1 MSCTDELLFL
11 ALNRASFLRPREKL
25 LLAELIPSA
34 SELIRCSGPDISRC
48 LGRVLRHTRWE
59 PAKLVKFAEYDR
71 KYLTKAN
78 IKYTFYSNDEYPAQ
92 LREIYD
98 PPLVLYYRGNGFKCE
113 EPLVAVVGTRRPTGD
128 ALMRAYAL
136 GVELSAGRVGVV
148 SGLAK
153 GIDSAVHSGCVS
165 IGGYGI
171 AVMGN
176 GIDMV
181 YPVSSK
187 ATARKILENGGTL
200 TSEYPPGVTPRKY
213 HFPERNRIISGLA
226 RAVVVVE
233 APRKSGALITAD
245 FALEQ
250 GRELYVHKVGLKHKY
265 GEGTAHLNEQGAQV
279 IAGAYD
285 VIKELREQGV
295 MGNALKKNVSLFTKK
310 KTDQSEHKLADLLEL
325 ELNDKVSVFNG
336 EYYWSE

>member
-1 MSCTDELLFL
+1 VSCTKELLFL
-11 ALNRASFLRPREKL
+11 AINRVPFLKPRDKL
-25 LLAELIPSA
+25 LLAEVIPSV
-34 SELIRCSGPDISRC
+34 SEFLKISGADVGCC
-48 LGRVLRHTRWE
+48 LRRAVRDGKWLPE
-59 PAKLVKFAEYDR
+59 DFLKFAEYDR

-78 IKYTFYSNDEYPAQ
+78 IKYTFYSEEKYPAQ

-98 PPLVLYYRGNGFKCE
+98 PPLVLYYRGNDFRCE
-113 EPLVAVVGTRRPTGD
+113 QPLVAVVGTRRPTGE
-128 ALMRAYAL
+128 ALMRAYSL
-136 GVELSAGRVGVV
+136 GVELSAGRVGVI

-153 GIDSAVHSGCVS
+153 GIDTAVHSGCVS

-187 ATARKILENGGTL
+187 ATAFKLLDNGGTL
-200 TSEYPPGVTPRKY
+200 ASEYPPGVPPYKY

-226 RAVVVVE
+226 RAVVVVQ
-233 APRKSGALITAD
+233 APKKSGALITAD

-250 GRELYVHKVGLKHKY
+250 GRELYVHKVGLTHIC
-265 GEGTAHLNEQGAQV
+265 GEGTATLHGEGAV
-279 IAGAYD
+279 AIDSAYA
-285 VIKELREQGV
+285 VIKELKGQEAISKAHG
-295 MGNALKKNVSLFTKK
+295 KNIKIADDKNGDRSGH
-310 KTDQSEHKLADLLEL
+310 ELADLLEL
-325 ELNDKVSVFNG
+325 EINDKVSVFNG

>member
-1 MSCTDELLFL
+1 MSCTNELLFL
-11 ALNRASFLRPREKL
+11 ALNRASFLKPREKL
-25 LLAELIPSA
+25 LLAEIIPSA
-34 SELIRCSGPDISRC
+34 SELLRYSRSDISRC
-48 LGRVLRHTRWE
+48 LGRAVRHARWE
-59 PAKLVKFAEYDR
+59 PTELVKFAEYDR

-78 IKYTFYSNDEYPAQ
+78 IKYTFYSEDSYPAH

-98 PPLVLYYRGNGFKCE
+98 PPLVLYYRGNEFKRGQA
-113 EPLVAVVGTRRPTGD
+113 LVAVVGTRSPTGD

-136 GVELSAGRVGVV
+136 GVELSAGHVGVV

-153 GIDSAVHSGCVS
+153 GIDAAVHSGCVS
-165 IGGYGI
+165 VGGYGI

-181 YPVSSK
+181 YPASSK
-187 ATARKILENGGTL
+187 AIALKILENGGTL
-200 TSEYPPGVTPRKY
+200 VSEYPPGVTPQKY

-226 RAVVVVE
+226 QAVVVVQ

-250 GRELYVHKVGLKHKY
+250 GRELYVHKVGLKDVY
-265 GEGTAHLNEQGAQV
+265 GEGTALLHEQGALA
-279 IAGAYD
+279 IESAYT
-285 VIKELREQGV
+285 VIKELRDQRI
-295 MGNALKKNVSLFTKK
+295 MHNALKEKAKQFPNKK
-310 KTDQSEHKLADLLEL
+310 IDQSDHKLADLLEL
-325 ELNDKVSVFNG
+325 ELDDKVSVFNG